1 MDSALAERLV
11 TAGTMV
17 GLALIV
23 WLTGRWLTRKLP
35 EQWGRLVSQLVPVL
49 ILAIAAIGA
58 LILIDPDQANQLSD
72 DLFSAVPTVL
82 LAVIIVIIAR
92 ALGKITGQ
100 LVETALGGISPTMA
114 GRARLTISSLILG
127 IGLIVALQR
136 VGVSTD
142 VILILVA
149 ALAFG
154 TALAV
159 ALSVGLGAVPVA
171 RHVAAGRHVNS
182 RYTPGDRVRVGTV
195 EGIVVSVGLS
205 TTRIQIGDA
214 RHVDVP
220 NAEFLAGA
228 VSVEVSRG

>member
-1 MDSALAERLV
+1 MDSEWTERLV

-17 GLALIV
+17 GAILIV
-23 WLTGRWLTRKLP
+23 WLIGRWLQRKLP
-35 EQWGRLVSQLVPVL
+35 EQWGRLVGQLIPVL
-49 ILAIAAIGA
+49 MLAIAAIGA
-58 LILIDPDQANQLSD
+58 LVLIDPNQANQLSD
-72 DLFSAVPTVL
+72 DLFNAVPTVIV
-82 LAVIIVIIAR
+82 AVVIVIIAR

-100 LVETALGGISPTMA
+100 LIETALGGISPSIA
-114 GRARLTISSLILG
+114 GRARLVVSGLILG
-127 IGLIVALQR
+127 IGLVIALQR

-182 RYTPGDRVRVGTV
+182 RYSPGDKVRVGDVQGTV
-195 EGIVVSVGLS
+195 VEVGIS
-205 TTRIQIGDA
+205 TTRIRVTEHRD
-214 RHVDVP
+214 VDVP
-220 NAEFLAGA
+220 NAEFLEGT
-228 VSVEVSRG
+228 VSVED